1 MFPLIIVIF
10 HSYVKLPKGKVC
22 RLMITHN
29 NSNDWKK
36 HIKSKLHIYIHIC
49 AHYAYILYIYTHY
62 IVYTYIHIYI
72 GYKYGLSQNM
82 VHTSICNRKVAHHF
96 SMCFLI
102 EMAIKSTAYGIFGSV
117 PAPILTIIT
126 LHIYIYSYS
135 YIHVWTLLI
144 FVLTTN
150 HATILIVNLEKHVV
164 CGKVSWIP
172 ERQRSCF

>member
-1 MFPLIIVIF
+1 MIEKNISRVNCIYTYT
-10 HSYVKLPKGKVC
+10 YV
-22 RLMITHN
+22 
-29 NSNDWKK
+29 
-36 HIKSKLHIYIHIC
+36 HIMHIYCIYIHTLHC
-49 AHYAYILYIYTHY
+49 
-62 IVYTYIHIYI
+62 VYIHTYIYI